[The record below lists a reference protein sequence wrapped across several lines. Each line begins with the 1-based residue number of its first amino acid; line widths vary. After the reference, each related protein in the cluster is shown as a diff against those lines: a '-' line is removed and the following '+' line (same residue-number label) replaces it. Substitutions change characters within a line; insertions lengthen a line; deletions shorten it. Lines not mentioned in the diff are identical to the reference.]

1 MAKTVNTKFSKSR
14 KVKAEHFNLALTK
27 LNYSIIGIAILL
39 IIIGYIFMSEKS
51 VDGFGPTV
59 IAPILLVLGY
69 CVFIPVGILYKG
81 KLFKKSEESVPQNF
95 EGITSNSKVSSNIK
109 TN

>member
-1 MAKTVNTKFSKSR
+1 MAKTVKTKISKAR
-14 KVKAEHFNLALTK
+14 TVKTEYFNLALTK
-27 LNYSIIGIAILL
+27 VNYSIIGVGILV

-69 CVFIPVGILYKG
+69 CVLIPVGILFKSN
-81 KLFKKSEESVPQNF
+81 LFKSKEETVPQNV
-95 EGITSNSKVSSNIK
+95 EEAKSNANVSSNIK
-109 TN
+109 IN